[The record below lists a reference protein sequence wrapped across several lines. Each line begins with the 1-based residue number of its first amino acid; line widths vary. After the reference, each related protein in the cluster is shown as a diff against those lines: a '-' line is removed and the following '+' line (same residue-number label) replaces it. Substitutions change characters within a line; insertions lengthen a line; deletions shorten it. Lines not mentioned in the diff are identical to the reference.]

1 MLRFY
6 LSFAIIF
13 ASLFSIQDGK
23 TDPYKKN
30 QALMASII
38 DDSIDQLSKRYGLI
52 PIGTGG
58 GEKEGKSWLKCVSFQ
73 LYKKITKDEARILMV
88 EMVEIFLRNINKNKI
103 IIPYLYNHPFTYKN
117 LELSVFIL
125 DKDGSD
131 IFHPHLGLISLTES
145 GTVNF
150 VSYEPGPMCDYATDI
165 EEPYEE
171 TYKIVMKK
179 QYPGNSVE

>member
-1 MLRFY
+1 
-6 LSFAIIF
+6 
-13 ASLFSIQDGK
+13 
-23 TDPYKKN
+23 
-30 QALMASII
+30 
-38 DDSIDQLSKRYGLI
+38 
-52 PIGTGG
+52 
-58 GEKEGKSWLKCVSFQ
+58 
-73 LYKKITKDEARILMV
+73 
-88 EMVEIFLRNINKNKI
+88 
-103 IIPYLYNHPFTYKN
+103 

-131 IFHPHLGLISLTES
+131 IFHPQLGLVSLTQK

-150 VSYEPGPMCDYATDI
+150 VSYEKGTLCDYASDI